1 MSFSNYFA
9 DANSDFEESEY
20 VIFGIPYDK
29 TSSFRMGAKKA
40 PDEIRKY
47 SWNFETFNL
56 RNEVDFIDIKVHDHG
71 NLQIDNYSIDK
82 VIEEVESYTKKLL
95 NKKKFPIAIGGEHS
109 LTTGIVKAFEED
121 IAVVFFDAH
130 LDYRNIYE
138 NEKYNHACVIRRI
151 SETIDINNIMVLGVR
166 SAEKN
171 EYIEAKNDGLFWI
184 SSYDII
190 KYGIKKYF
198 SDFKKKINNKK
209 IYLSLDI
216 DVMDPCYA
224 PGTGTPEPFG
234 IKPFDLLEFIEYF
247 SKDIIGFDVMEVCP
261 PYDKGESSII
271 AAKFIKSVIEETSLI
286 RNK

>member
-1 MSFSNYFA
+1 MSFPNYFA
-9 DANSDFEESEY
+9 DANSDFEESDY

-29 TSSFRMGAKKA
+29 TSSFRIGAKKA

-56 RNEVDFIDIKVHDHG
+56 RNKVDFIDIKVHDHG

-82 VIEEVESYTKKLL
+82 VIEEVESYTKNLL

-109 LTTGIVKAFEED
+109 LTTGILKAFEED
-121 IAVVFFDAH
+121 IAVVSFDAH

-151 SETIDINNIMVLGVR
+151 SESIDINNIMVLGVR

-198 SDFKKKINNKK
+198 SDFKNKINNKK

-216 DVMDPCYA
+216 DVIDPCYA
-224 PGTGTPEPFG
+224 PGTGTPEPYG
-234 IKPFDLLEFIEYF
+234 IKPLDL
-247 SKDIIGFDVMEVCP
+247 
-261 PYDKGESSII
+261 
-271 AAKFIKSVIEETSLI
+271 
-286 RNK
+286 

>member
-1 MSFSNYFA
+1 MSFPNYFA
-9 DANSDFEESEY
+9 DANSDFEESDY
-20 VIFGIPYDK
+20 VIFGIQYDK
-29 TSSFRMGAKKA
+29 TSSFRIGAKKA

-109 LTTGIVKAFEED
+109 LTTGILKAFEED
-121 IAVVFFDAH
+121 IAVVSFDAH

-216 DVMDPCYA
+216 DVIDPCYA
-224 PGTGTPEPFG
+224 PGTGTPEPYG
-234 IKPFDLLEFIEYF
+234 IKPLDLLEFIEYF

-261 PYDKGESSII
+261 TYDNGESSMI
-271 AAKFIKSVIEETSLI
+271 AAKFIKSVIEETWLI
-286 RNK
+286 NNQ